1 MIPKVEIVKR
11 MRDAGIPKLNQ
22 KLSQQTGNIFPE
34 FRDDAN
40 VMWCKKV
47 SVVRPGSRVW
57 SLPQGL
63 RARFLESCFLFLAS
77 WACWLVGLESWAN
90 AQFLESWACGM

>member
-40 VMWCKKV
+40 VMWCKKF
-47 SVVRPGSRVW
+47 SVVRPG
-57 SLPQGL
+57 
-63 RARFLESCFLFLAS
+63 F
-77 WACWLVGLESWAN
+77 
-90 AQFLESWACGM
+90 